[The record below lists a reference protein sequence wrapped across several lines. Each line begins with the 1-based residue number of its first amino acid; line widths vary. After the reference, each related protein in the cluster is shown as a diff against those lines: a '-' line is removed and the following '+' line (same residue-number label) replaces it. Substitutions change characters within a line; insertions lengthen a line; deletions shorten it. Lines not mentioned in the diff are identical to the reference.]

1 MKNKGLIVLLI
12 VVILALIG
20 GLVFCGLKIS
30 KLNAIIEEYE
40 SKGTET
46 VAETTTKE
54 DTVEEKVTENTGLSI
69 EQILSFDE
77 SQIKNLKDRQHV
89 AKSTIDDC
97 RYVRVHAN
105 RDMTKFVAYI
115 DTYSARQIFNKELE
129 YASYDITTQ
138 KPVSKV
144 VCGTFG
150 QAEGNEAYM
159 FLYTD
164 GTVDYFAAKDVLDGH
179 VELKH
184 FDVDN
189 VLDIFNVSIGYEDG
203 PGYLSSVLVKN
214 DGTAY
219 ILSYGN
225 GSLKLEEKKK
235 KKIKY

>member
-30 KLNAIIEEYE
+30 KLNAKIEEYE
-40 SKGTET
+40 SKGTQT

-54 DTVEEKVTENTGLSI
+54 DTVEEKVAENTGLSI

-184 FDVDN
+184 FDIDN

-225 GSLKLEEKKK
+225 GSLKLEE
-235 KKIKY
+235 

>member
-1 MKNKGLIVLLI
+1 MKSKGLIVLLI

-20 GLVFCGLKIS
+20 GLVFCGLKIN
-30 KLNAIIEEYE
+30 KLNTKIEEYE
-40 SKGTET
+40 SKGTQT
-46 VAETTTKE
+46 VAETTTTKE
-54 DTVEEKVTENTGLSI
+54 DTVEEKVAENTGLSI

-225 GSLKLEEKKK
+225 GSLKLEE
-235 KKIKY
+235 

>member
-20 GLVFCGLKIS
+20 GLVFCGLKIN
-30 KLNAIIEEYE
+30 KLNAKIEEYE

-54 DTVEEKVTENTGLSI
+54 DTVEEKVAENTGLSI

-225 GSLKLEEKKK
+225 GSLKLEE
-235 KKIKY
+235 

>member
-30 KLNAIIEEYE
+30 KLNAKIEEYE

-225 GSLKLEEKKK
+225 GSLKLEE
-235 KKIKY
+235 

>member
-1 MKNKGLIVLLI
+1 MKNKWLIVLLI

-30 KLNAIIEEYE
+30 KLNAKVEEYE

-46 VAETTTKE
+46 IAETTTKE

-189 VLDIFNVSIGYEDG
+189 VLDIFNRIFIICSC
-203 PGYLSSVLVKN
+203 
-214 DGTAY
+214 
-219 ILSYGN
+219 
-225 GSLKLEEKKK
+225 
-235 KKIKY
+235 

>member
-30 KLNAIIEEYE
+30 KLNAKIEEYE

-54 DTVEEKVTENTGLSI
+54 DTVEEKVAENTGLSI

-225 GSLKLEEKKK
+225 GSLKLEE
-235 KKIKY
+235 

>member
-30 KLNAIIEEYE
+30 KLNAKIEEYE

-46 VAETTTKE
+46 VTETTTKE
-54 DTVEEKVTENTGLSI
+54 DTVEEKVAENTGLSI

-184 FDVDN
+184 FDIDN

-225 GSLKLEEKKK
+225 GSLKLEE
-235 KKIKY
+235 

>member
-1 MKNKGLIVLLI
+1 MKNKWLIVLLI

-30 KLNAIIEEYE
+30 KLNAKVEEYE

-46 VAETTTKE
+46 IAETTTKE

-225 GSLKLEEKKK
+225 GSLKLEE
-235 KKIKY
+235 

>member
-1 MKNKGLIVLLI
+1 MKNKWLIVLLI

-30 KLNAIIEEYE
+30 KLNVKIEEYE
-40 SKGTET
+40 SKGTQT

-225 GSLKLEEKKK
+225 GSLKLEE
-235 KKIKY
+235 

>member
-30 KLNAIIEEYE
+30 KLNAKIEEYE

-54 DTVEEKVTENTGLSI
+54 DTVEEKVAENTGLSI
-69 EQILSFDE
+69 EQILSFNE

-225 GSLKLEEKKK
+225 GSLKLEE
-235 KKIKY
+235 